1 MRTKLEY
8 DQKTFFPPFGDF
20 TAVQSVP
27 HSVADPV
34 RVLLLLD
41 TDADVELIK
50 GELSRSD
57 LAAVYERVETEGA
70 FAAALREFAPDVILS
85 NHSPDGFSVRAIL
98 ALVRQI
104 RPTTALIVIAESVSG
119 AEAVACVRA
128 GAEDLVL
135 KQNIKRL
142 PAAINSAVSVRRPLE
157 KLTPRQIEV
166 LKLVALGRRTREIAT
181 ELKLSV
187 KTVESHRGEVMKRLG
202 VRDVVSLVHYAMR
215 VGLIPSAA

>member
-1 MRTKLEY
+1 M
-8 DQKTFFPPFGDF
+8 
-20 TAVQSVP
+20 QSVP
-27 HSVADPV
+27 NSAADPV
-34 RVLLLLD
+34 RVLLLQD

-50 GELSRSD
+50 GELSRAD
-57 LAAVYERVETEGA
+57 LAAVYERVESESA
-70 FAAALREFAPDVILS
+70 FATALREFAPDVILS
-85 NHSPDGFSVRAIL
+85 NHSRNGFSVRAVL
-98 ALVRQI
+98 ALVREI

-142 PAAINSAVSVRRPLE
+142 AAAINSAVSVRRPLE

-166 LKLVALGRRTREIAT
+166 LKLVALGRRTREIAS

-202 VRDVVSLVHYAMR
+202 VRDVVSLVHYAVR
-215 VGLIPSAA
+215 VGLVSSTT

>member
-1 MRTKLEY
+1 
-8 DQKTFFPPFGDF
+8 
-20 TAVQSVP
+20 VQSVP
-27 HSVADPV
+27 NSAADPV
-34 RVLLLLD
+34 RVLLLQD

-50 GELSRSD
+50 GELSRAD
-57 LAAVYERVETEGA
+57 LAAVYERVESESA
-70 FAAALREFAPDVILS
+70 FATALREFAPDVILS
-85 NHSPDGFSVRAIL
+85 NHSRNGFSVRAVL
-98 ALVRQI
+98 ALVREI

-142 PAAINSAVSVRRPLE
+142 AAAINSAVSVRRPLE

-166 LKLVALGRRTREIAT
+166 LKLVALGRRTREIAS

-202 VRDVVSLVHYAMR
+202 VRDVVSLVHYAVR
-215 VGLIPSAA
+215 VGLVSSTT